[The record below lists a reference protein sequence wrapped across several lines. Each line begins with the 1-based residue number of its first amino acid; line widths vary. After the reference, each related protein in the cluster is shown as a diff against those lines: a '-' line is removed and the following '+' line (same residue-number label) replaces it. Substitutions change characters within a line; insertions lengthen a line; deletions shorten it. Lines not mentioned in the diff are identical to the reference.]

1 MKLIKNYNFIQVKE
15 GGKILKDRNSS
26 FWIKDIGKLITENLI
41 SLEQQ
46 YNDITIDLDSYFNEH
61 FKDSKTNRDL
71 LVHYDNEPSKVYD
84 LLTSLD
90 IVEIFQKV
98 IPFINILKKM
108 VDFTKDI
115 LIEFNKFTDD
125 KRNQSLDEHSLKFE
139 KLKQKNNSNTQ
150 ANDFID

>member
-1 MKLIKNYNFIQVKE
+1 
-15 GGKILKDRNSS
+15 
-26 FWIKDIGKLITENLI
+26 
-41 SLEQQ
+41 
-46 YNDITIDLDSYFNEH
+46 
-61 FKDSKTNRDL
+61 
-71 LVHYDNEPSKVYD
+71 
-84 LLTSLD
+84 
-90 IVEIFQKV
+90 
-98 IPFINILKKM
+98 M